1 MDTVFVHGLSVR
13 GKHGVHA
20 RERQEE
26 QEFLFDIEADFDTT
40 VASQSDD
47 LADTVNYSR
56 FVAITERI
64 VSGDSYFLIEKLAGT
79 IAGEILEDKRIT
91 TVKITVRKP
100 SVLKSGIPGVT
111 IIRTRV

>member
-1 MDTVFVHGLSVR
+1 MDSVFVHGLSVR
-13 GKHGVHA
+13 GRHGVHD

-26 QEFLFDIEADFDTT
+26 QEFLFDIAADFDTT
-40 VASQSDD
+40 EASQTDD

-64 VSGDSYFLIEKLAGT
+64 VSSNSFFLLEKLAGT
-79 IAGEILEDKRIT
+79 IAAEILEDKRISA
-91 TVKITVRKP
+91 VRITVQKP